1 MPDQEPSQGRSQK
14 INEHLMTV
22 TLFAPLRLAPELNR
36 RTDRVIKAHSN
47 DRDHFTE
54 ITISESRTPGNTSL
68 VVQYKVKAFSLR
80 SALRVG
86 AVYLSQLCDL
96 LSAVTQC
103 PVKFFMQDED
113 AREERGRMFRQSI
126 RVDRTLTSEEWSW
139 ITGSLVALQQHHPRY
154 LAAASW
160 YRKGLIG
167 NDCLD
172 DFCCFWRVIERIAE
186 SYADK
191 SDWAKGDGGVRKS
204 VAQLTADLFVPGSAP
219 KLLSD
224 EERVRSVVKLRND
237 ISHGNEPITLSMIDL
252 ASEELEALEEAAF
265 AVLDQMRRTK
275 LEIPI

>member
-1 MPDQEPSQGRSQK
+1 MPEHEPSQDRHRK
-14 INEHLMTV
+14 TNEHLMTV
-22 TLFAPLRLAPELNR
+22 TLFAPLRLAPDLNR
-36 RTDRVIKAHSN
+36 RTERVIKAHSN

-54 ITISESRTPGNTSL
+54 ITISESRNPGNTNL
-68 VVQYKVKAFSLR
+68 VVTYIVKAFSPR
-80 SALRVG
+80 SAQRVG

-103 PVKFFMQDED
+103 PVRFFMNDDD
-113 AREERGRMFRQSI
+113 AREERGRMFRQSM
-126 RVDRTLTSEEWSW
+126 RVDRTLSYEEWSW
-139 ITGSLVALQQHHPRY
+139 VTGSLVSLQQRHPRY

-160 YRKGLIG
+160 YRKGLVG

-204 VAQLTADLFVPGSAP
+204 VAQLTADLFVLGSAP
-219 KLLSD
+219 ELLKD
-224 EERVRSVVKLRND
+224 DERVKSVVKLRND
-237 ISHGNEPITLSMIDL
+237 ISHGNVPITLDMIDL

-275 LEIPI
+275 LEVTV

>member
-1 MPDQEPSQGRSQK
+1 MPEQEPSRDRPKTSS
-14 INEHLMTV
+14 EHLMTV
-22 TLFAPLRLAPELNR
+22 TLFAPLRLAPDLNR
-36 RTDRVIKAHSN
+36 RTERVIKAHSN
-47 DRDHFTE
+47 DRDHFTD
-54 ITISESRTPGNTSL
+54 ITISESRTPGNPNL
-68 VVQYKVKAFSLR
+68 IVQYLVKASSPR

-96 LSAVTQC
+96 LSAITQC
-103 PVKFFMQDED
+103 PVKFFLQEED
-113 AREERGRMFRQSI
+113 AREERGRMFRQGM
-126 RVDRTLTSEEWSW
+126 RVDRTLSLVEWSW
-139 ITGSLVALQQHHPRY
+139 VTGSLVALQQQHPRY

-204 VAQLTADLFVPGSAP
+204 VAQLTADLFAPGSAP
-219 KLLSD
+219 ELLSD
-224 EERVRSVVKLRND
+224 EQRVRSVVKLRND

-275 LEIPI
+275 LEIAI